1 MKKLTVLCL
10 VLLLLMQI
18 FSCTAVFA
26 EEEIKISK
34 VVPSVKVINDTDPFD
49 MDIYF
54 SGPISDDATITIDT
68 NCSFYRSSSDTNIKL
83 SEIKITDK
91 DGVTYYRLKSVR
103 YNGSGKKLILK
114 YKIGSDNKYLYYDVT
129 QAQSTDVYVPV
140 VSPQGIDT
148 SSFVPRLIATNINDI
163 MTIDAGKSQSATFN
177 IRNDSDT
184 PAYSVM
190 VTMKMAD
197 EAKAPLVFEDV
208 VQRVFLGNI
217 NSNTSKDVF
226 FAVTALETAPAGVYA
241 MKLTYD
247 FKNAFGNSFSSSETI
262 YIKVNNESTEP
273 TLTVSNVSAVEN
285 DDYVMD
291 LKLDIGNMGSM
302 PAKKVKFSLLGLKSG
317 GYTLSNGTDVK
328 YISKID
334 GNSTVSIS
342 YKLNIP
348 DNAAATGNDLSLKME
363 YSNES
368 GTAYTETN
376 QIFIPL
382 GKSNSKNLTI
392 AINDLSASAKSVG
405 PNEDFNVSMTI
416 KNNGSMAAKKVKITL
431 DPGTGIVSRSMNPI
445 YFDKLD
451 AGASSDVSFTL
462 FALEDTATKNY
473 PLAVNVEYE
482 DEYGNKQ
489 NVSQYLG
496 IYVENNSTKDES
508 SKTVPRII
516 VSNYSLDPMS
526 VGAGETFKLSMTF
539 LNTSRKE
546 VVSNIKVTV
555 KSDDGTFTPAGT
567 GNTFFIESIGTK
579 ASVDRELSMTVK
591 PDAEQKSYPITV
603 SFEYEDSKG
612 NPYNSSETIS
622 VSVIQ
627 NPRLVIG
634 DLNLAGEAYVGQP
647 YYVYVDYYNMGKS
660 TLYNLMIKA
669 EGNFDGQDLSYYVGN
684 FAPGSMDSFDTQI
697 IPNAEGEMTG
707 SIVFSFEDANGKP
720 IEIRKDFTANV
731 INMTMTDPNMQLDE
745 NGMPIGMNDGM
756 MPGKQNHKSIWFYI
770 IPAAVLVAVIILLI
784 IFLRKRHARRKEMT
798 LDE

>member
-26 EEEIKISK
+26 ADNIDIGGGYTSSRSQINEDDDVSIYLSLTGTDVDNTTVEINPNSSFIGKGTY
-34 VVPSVKVINDTDPFD
+34 PVKLGSCKQADGK
-49 MDIYF
+49 Y
-54 SGPISDDATITIDT
+54 
-68 NCSFYRSSSDTNIKL
+68 KL
-83 SEIKITDK
+83 DLTYT
-91 DGVTYYRLKSVR
+91 GV
-103 YNGSGKKLILK
+103 NKKLILNFS
-114 YKIGSDNKYLYYDVT
+114 YNKDGVQWTETETMVISEAQPTERQVNTLVT
-129 QAQSTDVYVPV
+129 TT
-140 VSPQGIDT
+140 IDT
-148 SSFVPRLIATNINDI
+148 STIVPRIITTNANKII
-163 MTIDAGKSQSATFN
+163 SVKAGESQSINYN
-177 IRNDSDT
+177 IQNDSNSS
-184 PAYSVM
+184 AYSVM

-197 EAKAPLVFEDV
+197 EEKAPLVFEDV
-208 VQRVFLGNI
+208 VQRTFMDRI
-217 NSNTSKDVF
+217 DSNSNKDVTF
-226 FAVTALETAPAGVYA
+226 DVRALKTAPAGIYA
-241 MKLTYD
+241 MKLSYEY
-247 FKNAFGNSFSSSETI
+247 KNAFGNAFNSSETV
-262 YIKVNNESTEP
+262 YIKIVNDSTEP
-273 TLTVSNVSAVEN
+273 TLTVSNINAVKTG
-285 DDYVMD
+285 DTVMD
-291 LKLDIGNMGSM
+291 LKLEISNIGSL
-302 PAKKVKFSLLGLKSG
+302 PAKNIKLSLLGLKSG
-317 GYTLSNGTDVK
+317 GYTSSNGTDVK
-328 YISKID
+328 YVSKID
-334 GNSTVSIS
+334 GNSSVSIS

-348 DNAAATGNDLSLKME
+348 DDEAAAGNDLSLKME

-382 GKSNSKNLTI
+382 GEKKSKNLTI
-392 AINDLSASAKSVG
+392 DINNLSASAKSVG
-405 PNEDFNVSMTI
+405 PNEDFNVSMTL
-416 KNNGSMAAKKVKITL
+416 KNNGNMAAKKIKITL
-431 DPGTGIVSRSMNPI
+431 DTGTSIVSRTMNPA
-445 YFDKLD
+445 YLDKLD
-451 AGASSDVSFTL
+451 AGASSEVSFTL
-462 FALEDTATKNY
+462 FALEDAATKNY

-482 DEYGNKQ
+482 DENGNKQ
-489 NVSQYLG
+489 NASQYLG
-496 IYVENNSTKDES
+496 IYVENNSTTEEA

-516 VSNYSLDPMS
+516 VSNYSLDPIS
-526 VGAGETFKLSMTF
+526 VSAGETFKLSMTF

-546 VVSNIKVTV
+546 DVSNIKVTV

-684 FAPGSMDSFDTQI
+684 FAPGSMDSFDAQI
-697 IPNAEGEMTG
+697 IPNAEGEMNG

-745 NGMPIGMNDGM
+745 NGMPIGMNEGM
-756 MPGKQNHKSIWFYI
+756 MPEGQNKKNIWFYI
-770 IPAAVLVAVIILLI
+770 VPAAVLVVVIILLTI
-784 IFLRKRHARRKEMT
+784 ILRKRHARRKEMT